1 VAQPRLAG
9 RDHGDLLLAVGRPAQ
24 EAGEVSVARLLHIFH
39 LGVKE
44 LLSLWR
50 DPVLLFLIAYSFT
63 FSVYTP
69 AKSAVMD
76 VVNASIA
83 IVDEDDTEVSRVIR
97 EAMLPPLFLPAQVIS
112 FRDINRDMDAGKF
125 TFVVDVPPQFQRDLA
140 KNLKPDVQIVTDA
153 TAMSQAG
160 RGPGYIQQIISNSV
174 APFWPLAG
182 SPQAQPLTVLNAR
195 ARFNPNMLQGWF
207 VAINQ
212 VINNISVLA
221 IFLTG
226 AAVLREREHGNIEHL
241 LVMPLK
247 PFELMFAKV
256 WANGLVVLLAAIAS
270 LYFTV
275 KGLVGVPIAGSIPLF
290 AGGMA
295 VYLFSVTS
303 LGIML
308 ATIVRSMP
316 QFGLLAFPV
325 FIGMSLL
332 SGGQTPLESMPLPLQ
347 KFMQFV
353 PSTHFVSFAQ
363 AVLFR
368 DASFAMV
375 WPQVLK
381 MFLIGSAYTVFTL
394 SRFRK
399 MLAAVQ

>member
-1 VAQPRLAG
+1 MRAA
-9 RDHGDLLLAVGRPAQ
+9 
-24 EAGEVSVARLLHIFH
+24 LHIFH
-39 LGVKE
+39 LGIKE
-44 LLSLWR
+44 LLSLAR
-50 DPVLLFLIAYSFT
+50 DPVLLFLILYSFT

-69 AKSAVMD
+69 SKSAVMD

-83 IVDEDDTEVSRVIR
+83 IVDEDDSEAARAIR
-97 EAMLPPLFLPAQVIS
+97 DAMLPPLFLPAATIPFQA
-112 FRDINRDMDAGKF
+112 INRDMDAGRY
-125 TFVVDVPPQFQRDLA
+125 TFVVNIPPKFQADLA
-140 KNLKPDVQIVTDA
+140 KDAKPTVQIITDA

-160 RGPGYIQQIISNSV
+160 RGPGYIQKIIDS
-174 APFWPLAG
+174 AIQPFLPAG
-182 SPQAQPLTVLNAR
+182 SEAGNQPIVKLETR
-195 ARFNPNMLQGWF
+195 ARFNPNMQQSWF

-241 LVMPLK
+241 LVMPLR
-247 PFELMFAKV
+247 PFELMFAKI
-256 WANGLVVLLAAIAS
+256 WANGLVVVLAAMAS
-270 LYFTV
+270 LFV
-275 KGLVGVPIAGSIPLF
+275 IVQGAIGVPIRGSILLF
-290 AGGMA
+290 ALGLC
-295 VYLFSVTS
+295 VYLFSVTA

-308 ATIVRSMP
+308 ATVVRSMP

-325 FIGMSLL
+325 FIVMNLL
-332 SGGQTPLESMPLPLQ
+332 SGGQTPLESMPIALQ

-353 PSTHFVSFAQ
+353 PSTHFVSFSQ

-375 WPQVLK
+375 WPDLAK
-381 MFLIGSAYTVFTL
+381 MFLIGSAYTLFTL
-394 SRFRK
+394 SRFRN

>member
-1 VAQPRLAG
+1 VQRA
-9 RDHGDLLLAVGRPAQ
+9 
-24 EAGEVSVARLLHIFH
+24 LHIFY
-39 LGVKE
+39 LGLKE
-44 LLSLWR
+44 LVSLSR
-50 DPVLLFLIAYSFT
+50 DPVLIFLILYSFS

-83 IVDEDDTEVSRVIR
+83 VVNEDNSEAARAIQ
-97 EAMLPPLFLPAQVIS
+97 EAMLPPLFLPAKQIM
-112 FRDINRDMDAGKF
+112 FADINPDMDTAKY
-125 TFVVDVPPQFQRDLA
+125 TFVVNTPPKFQQDLEKDA
-140 KNLKPDVQIVTDA
+140 KPTVQIVVDA

-160 RGPGYIQQIISNSV
+160 RGPGYISKIITSAV
-174 APFWPLAG
+174 QPFWPGAG
-182 SPQAQPLTVLNAR
+182 TQKAEPLFTLNTR
-195 ARFNPNMLQGWF
+195 GLFNPNYEQSWF

-241 LVMPLK
+241 LVMPLQ
-247 PFELMFAKV
+247 PFELMFAKI
-256 WANGLVVLLAAIAS
+256 WANGLVVVAAAMAS
-270 LYFTV
+270 LFLVV
-275 KGLVGVPIAGSIPLF
+275 KFAIGVPIAGSIPLF
-290 AGGMA
+290 VAGLCI
-295 VYLFSVTS
+295 YLFSVTA

-308 ATIVRSMP
+308 STLVRSMP

-325 FIGMSLL
+325 FIIMNLL
-332 SGGQTPLESMPLPLQ
+332 SGGNTPLESMPIWLQ
-347 KFMQFV
+347 KVMQFV
-353 PSTHFVSFAQ
+353 PSTHFVSFSQ

-368 DASFAMV
+368 NATLSMV
-375 WPQVLK
+375 WK
-381 MFLIGSAYTVFTL
+381 DMAIMFAIGCVYTVYTL

>member
-1 VAQPRLAG
+1 MRNVW
-9 RDHGDLLLAVGRPAQ
+9 
-24 EAGEVSVARLLHIFH
+24 HIFH

-44 LLSLWR
+44 MISLYR
-50 DPVLLFLIAYSFT
+50 DPVLLFLICYTFT

-69 AKSAVMD
+69 SKSAVMD

-83 IVDEDDTEVSRVIR
+83 IVDEDSSESAR
-97 EAMLPPLFLPAQVIS
+97 EISDAMLPPLFLPAEQIG
-112 FRDINRDMDAGKF
+112 FADINPTMDRGQY
-125 TFVVDVPPQFQRDLA
+125 TFVINIPPEFQDGLEEDS
-140 KNLKPDVQIVTDA
+140 KPEIQIITDA

-160 RGPGYIQQIISNSV
+160 RGPSYIQKIINSTV
-174 APFWPLAG
+174 EPYWSGRGDA
-182 SPQAQPLTVLNAR
+182 SDQPLVALETR
-195 ARFNPNMLQGWF
+195 ARFNPNMQQSWF

-221 IFLTG
+221 IFLCG

-256 WANGLVVLLAAIAS
+256 WANGLVVMVAAMTS
-270 LYFTV
+270 LFLVV
-275 KGLVGVPIAGSIPLF
+275 KWLIGVPIAGSILLF
-290 AGGMA
+290 ALGLA
-295 VYLFSVTS
+295 IYLFSVTS

-325 FIGMSLL
+325 FIVMSLL
-332 SGGQTPLESMPLPLQ
+332 SGGQTPLESMPIFLQ
-347 KFMQFV
+347 NVMQFV
-353 PSTHFVSFAQ
+353 PSTHFVSFSQ

-368 DASFAMV
+368 NATPAMV
-375 WPQVLK
+375 WPDLLK
-381 MFLIGSAYTVFTL
+381 MFLIGVAYTIFTL
-394 SRFRK
+394 TRFRK
-399 MLAAVQ
+399 MLAAIQ